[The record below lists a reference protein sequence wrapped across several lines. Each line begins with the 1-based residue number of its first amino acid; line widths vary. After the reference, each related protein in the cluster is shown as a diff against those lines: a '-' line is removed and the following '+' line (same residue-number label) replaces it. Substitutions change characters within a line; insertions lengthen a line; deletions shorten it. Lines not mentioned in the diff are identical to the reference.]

1 MNFKT
6 KNYEKKLSLC
16 AIAFISLGLFS
27 CQTDENLLDVNPKP
41 IVIPSA
47 EFTQEGYYVQAM
59 AELLNKAVQNPSVL
73 QSLQEEAAKQ
83 KDGDYD
89 ILLAQFVEE
98 TGNRNHLLNTL
109 TSRSATM
116 STYSTENIAALIDG
130 FKKNAPLLNVYFP
143 DGQEIGVA
151 DDFLTVMLDPS
162 FNDQDDH
169 VIKAFNRQG
178 DIIEISADEEPE
190 LPYMV

>member
-1 MNFKT
+1 MR
-6 KNYEKKLSLC
+6 KKLSLC

-98 TGNRNHLLNTL
+98 TGNGNH
-109 TSRSATM
+109 
-116 STYSTENIAALIDG
+116 
-130 FKKNAPLLNVYFP
+130 F
-143 DGQEIGVA
+143 
-151 DDFLTVMLDPS
+151 
-162 FNDQDDH
+162 
-169 VIKAFNRQG
+169 
-178 DIIEISADEEPE
+178 
-190 LPYMV
+190 